1 MGIVLKTN
9 RNFYILDK
17 ELELECQYLYLLI
30 LDIKILNVDL
40 YTQI

>member
-9 RNFYILDK
+9 RNLYILDK
-17 ELELECQYLYLLI
+17 ELECQFI
-30 LDIKILNVDL
+30 FIDIDIKILNVDL